1 MVKHSKVAA
10 ELIGHAKNGM
20 LSLVAVGRAIQDL
33 IALEPFLVEK
43 LKSKKEIEKL
53 TLSLNRGLRTL
64 LTWYR
69 VYKMNRRGAR
79 KQLLKGAAPWEES
92 VLDGVAEALVLSNK
106 ELKVGLSRT

>member
-10 ELIGHAKNGM
+10 ELIGHARNGV
-20 LSLVAVGRAIQDL
+20 LSQVTVARAIEDL
-33 IALEPFLVEK
+33 ISLEPFLVEK
-43 LKSKKEIEKL
+43 IKTKKEMEKL

-79 KQLLKGAAPWEES
+79 KQLLKGAAAWEES
-92 VLDGVAEALVLSNK
+92 VLDGVTEGLVLSNK
-106 ELKVGLSRT
+106 ELKVGLTRT